1 MAHLSENSHPLE
13 VKHISVHSDKSLY
26 KAVQGF
32 TDVCLLIL
40 PPCAEPGEYQNA
52 LRDVGAIV
60 AGVAEQLGPN
70 AVLITVGEVID
81 LVQVQA
87 AMPPAVRYQHWI
99 AIKRTSPKIADNR
112 SLPNYHFGALIHTR
126 YKQSLR
132 HAKTRIAYTYCPACN
147 KTTKDYGGKKHTYH
161 HYGTLMSDVWRDLQD
176 DLEGDLAPTIDCFQD
191 LFGIDPYKE
200 LRVFDCRQV
209 NFERAPVQY
218 SPKFN
223 RNASFVIGRENS
235 FQYEAALP
243 LASQASFLQHP
254 DYDLSGNETR
264 ADTPECK
271 LPTHLVNQVLHGD
284 CLEWLREIPDD
295 SIDFVF
301 TDPPYNLGKKY
312 AGYLDDLEI
321 KEYFNWCDQ
330 WIVELARVL
339 KPGHTLA
346 LLNIPLWA
354 IRHFLFMDSMLRF
367 QNWIVWDALAFPVR
381 LIMPAHYTILAF
393 SKGEPRELP
402 GLIGE
407 ADPTDVLSAPNT
419 FKALEPLAEG
429 YCLRSKCVKSRQ
441 AAKINDRGPLTDL
454 WWDIHRLKHNTR
466 RVDHPTQLPPHLMYR
481 LIAVFTK
488 CGEVVLDCFNG
499 AGTTTLTAHQLGRRY
514 IGIEK
519 SKKYCDMARNRHEE
533 ILRGLNPF
541 RKAKR
546 KLTAKNSPVPRLP
559 KQKYEVPKKTL
570 QLEVRRIAK
579 ELGHLPTREELAQY
593 GKYPIRYY
601 DEYFISW
608 GEVCAAA
615 RTTGMTEER
624 PFADDDESSVA
635 VSQLSL
641 GLDEQS

>member
-1 MAHLSENSHPLE
+1 MTHLSENSHPLE
-13 VKHISVHSDKSLY
+13 VKYSSVQGNENLC
-26 KAVQGF
+26 KAVRDF
-32 TDVCLLIL
+32 TDVCMLVL
-40 PPCAEPGEYQNA
+40 PPCAKPGEYQNA
-52 LRDVGAIV
+52 LRDVGTIV
-60 AGVAEQLGPN
+60 AGIAEKLGPD
-70 AVLITVGEVID
+70 ATLITVGEVID

-87 AMPPAVRYQHWI
+87 TMPSAVRYQHWI
-99 AIKRTSPKIADNR
+99 AIKRTAPKVVDNR

-132 HAKTRIAYTYCPACN
+132 HTKTRIKYTYCPACN

-161 HYGTLMSDVWRDLQD
+161 YYGTLMSDVWRDLQC
-176 DLEGDLAPTIDCFQD
+176 DLGGDLAPITDRLRD

-200 LRVFDCRQV
+200 LLVLDCRQMD
-209 NFERAPVQY
+209 FKRAPVQY
-218 SPKFN
+218 SPKFD
-223 RNASFVIGRENS
+223 RNASFVIGREDTPE
-235 FQYEAALP
+235 YEAELP
-243 LASQASFLQHP
+243 LASQASFFQRS
-254 DYDLSGNETR
+254 DYGLSSNEIHT
-264 ADTPECK
+264 DVPESK
-271 LPTHLVNQVLHGD
+271 LPTHLINQILHGD
-284 CLEWLREIPDD
+284 CLEWLREIPDG

-330 WIVELARVL
+330 WIAELARVL
-339 KPGHTLA
+339 KPGHTLT

-354 IRHFLFMDSMLRF
+354 TRHFLFMDSILRF

-393 SKGEPRELP
+393 TKGESRELP

-429 YCLRSKCVKSRQ
+429 YCLRSKCVRSRQ
-441 AAKINDRGPLTDL
+441 AARLNDRGPLTDL
-454 WWDIHRLKHNTR
+454 WWDIHRLKHNAR

-488 CGEVVLDCFNG
+488 RGEVILDCFNG
-499 AGTTTLTAHQLGRRY
+499 AGTTTLTAHQLGRQY

-519 SKKYCDMARNRHEE
+519 SKKYCAMARNRHEE

-579 ELGHLPTREELAQY
+579 ELGHLPTREELARY

-601 DEYFISW
+601 NEYFISW

-615 RTTGMTEER
+615 RTTGMTEDR
-624 PFADDDESSVA
+624 PSADSGESSIA

-641 GLDEQS
+641 GLAEQS